1 MTINIEQL
9 KRKIIYRSNYRG
21 TKEMGILLCSFV
33 ESIVDNLNE
42 KELQNLL
49 NLLNVDDEN
58 LYKFKKGIKINTNI
72 ENNKITKLFKNYV
85 YTK

>member
-1 MTINIEQL
+1 MKFQMS
-9 KRKIIYRSNYRG
+9 RSPQQASLGFNLLRRLQD
-21 TKEMGILLCSFV
+21 ILLCSFV
-33 ESIVDNLNE
+33 RSIVDNLNE